1 MLPRV
6 SRPLPVTRAHRNS
19 TPSGS
24 GVASKTASN
33 HTVSSLN
40 SSGGKSAKISPKKI
54 WLCGI
59 DNIGYW
65 IIHKGRA
72 WEYIPGPTSFPVN
85 VLNLWPFP
93 LLFLASPVAMSGAAE
108 SGPRISF
115 NRDVRPVLSDACF
128 HCHGPDEK
136 ERKGGLRLDLAEEAS
151 KPAKSG
157 EIAIVPGNPSKSELL
172 ARINTEDRDDLMPPA
187 KGHKALTVKQKD
199 LLRQWI
205 EQGAVYEK
213 HWAFVPLTSVPLPSL
228 KRQGWARNGLDH
240 FVLERLER
248 EGLAPSPEASKEA
261 LIRRVSLD
269 LTGLPPT
276 PAEVD
281 AFLADATPQAFEKV
295 VDRLL
300 ASPRF
305 GERMAVDW
313 LDAARYADTNG
324 YQTDEDRQ
332 MWPWREWVISAF
344 NRNLPFDQFTIEQ
357 LAGDLLPSP
366 TLEQRIATGL
376 HRNHMINAEGGAI
389 PEEFIAEYTADR
401 VETTASVWLGQTFN
415 CTRCHDHKYDPFTQ
429 KDFYSL
435 KAFFNNIPEKG
446 VDGRDAVLKNSL
458 PVLKLPN
465 PQIEKRIA
473 DLETAKT
480 DLEKQIAESRKAAG
494 DGLDAWAQGLGG
506 KRVAWA
512 PLELIEAS
520 GNDLHPLIKPADTA
534 VEVAD
539 QDSRYT
545 TLKLRARLPD
555 QSVTALRFECA
566 AQASGPMSQWP
577 DLKVFRAAAPGS
589 KREPLKLRSAA
600 EGSSLAS
607 AESAKLIDT
616 DRTSRVDLSGKPE
629 APTAAVFEV
638 ELGAP
643 GAREIEIEISTEGS
657 GGAAR
662 WRVFA
667 AQAGRDALVSDAV
680 TAVAAKDPAKRSP
693 KERQQLLDFRLSLQD
708 DFRKL
713 DGELSATKT
722 RIATEDGKFATTM
735 VMEEMTK
742 TRPTFVL
749 MRGAYD
755 KPGEPVTAATPAILP
770 AMAPDAPKNRLG
782 LARWLVD
789 PANPLPSRVTVNRF
803 WQSVF
808 GTGLVRTSED
818 FGAQGELPSHPEL
831 LDWLAGEFIR
841 SGWDVKSFIRLLV
854 TSATYRQSSKL
865 SPQLNERDPE
875 NRLLARGPRV
885 RLQAEFVRDQ
895 ALFAAGLLVEK
906 VGGASVKPYHPPGLY
921 EQVTMDGVYRQ
932 GTGADLYR
940 RSLYTYWKRSVPN
953 PAMLLFDAPL
963 RESCTMRRPR
973 SNTPLQAL
981 NLMNDPTYVE
991 ASRCVAER
999 MLKEGGDAVET
1010 RITHGFRLLLGRVPQ
1025 PAELVILRRAYERNL
1040 RVFESDPAAANALT
1054 AIGSRKAPATLPVP
1068 ELAAYSVVASTIL
1081 NFDEWIKKE

>member
-1 MLPRV
+1 M
-6 SRPLPVTRAHRNS
+6 A
-19 TPSGS
+19 
-24 GVASKTASN
+24 
-33 HTVSSLN
+33 
-40 SSGGKSAKISPKKI
+40 
-54 WLCGI
+54 
-59 DNIGYW
+59 
-65 IIHKGRA
+65 
-72 WEYIPGPTSFPVN
+72 
-85 VLNLWPFP
+85 
-93 LLFLASPVAMSGAAE
+93 GAAE

-213 HWAFVPLTSVPLPSL
+213 HWAFVPLTSVPLPSV
-228 KRQGWARNGLDH
+228 KRPGWARNGLDH

-248 EGLAPSPEASKEA
+248 EGLAPSPEASKES
-261 LIRRVSLD
+261 LIRRAALD

-313 LDAARYADTNG
+313 LDAARFADTNG
-324 YQTDEDRQ
+324 YQGDRDRQ
-332 MWPWREWVISAF
+332 MWPWREWVINAF
-344 NRNLPFDQFTIEQ
+344 NRNLPFNQFTIEQ
-357 LAGDLLPSP
+357 LAGDLLPHP
-366 TLEQRIATGL
+366 TVEQRIATGL
-376 HRNHMINAEGGAI
+376 HRNHMINEEGGAI

-435 KAFFNNIPEKG
+435 KAFFHNIPEKG
-446 VDGRDAVLKNSL
+446 VDGLDAVRKNST
-458 PVLKLPN
+458 PFLKLPN
-465 PQIEKRIA
+465 PELEARIA
-473 DLETAKT
+473 GLETQKGA
-480 DLEKQIAESRKAAG
+480 LEKQLAGIRKAAEG
-494 DGLDAWAQGLGG
+494 GLEGWAQGLAGT
-506 KRVAWA
+506 RVAWA
-512 PLELIEAS
+512 PLELMEAS
-520 GNDLHPLIKPADTA
+520 GRDLQPVLKAADAA

-555 QSVTALRFECA
+555 QPVTALRFECA

-600 EGSSLAS
+600 EGNSLAPT
-607 AESAKLIDT
+607 ESAKIIDT
-616 DRTSRVDLSGKPE
+616 DRLSRVTLSGKTE
-629 APTAAVFEV
+629 TPTVAVFEV
-638 ELGAP
+638 ELGAA
-643 GAREIEIEISTEGS
+643 GSREIEIEISTEGS

-662 WRVFA
+662 WRVLGT
-667 AQAGRDALVSDAV
+667 QAGREVLVSDALR
-680 TAVAAKDPAKRSP
+680 ALSAKDPAKRSP

-708 DFRKL
+708 DFRKV
-713 DGELSATKT
+713 DGELSATNAQIT
-722 RIATEDGKFATTM
+722 AEDGKFVTAM
-735 VMEEMTK
+735 VMEEMAK
-742 TRPTFVL
+742 PRPTFVL

-755 KPGEPVTAATPAILP
+755 KPGDAVTAATPAILP
-770 AMAPDAPKNRLG
+770 ALSPDAPKNRLG

-789 PANPLPSRVTVNRF
+789 PVNPLPSRVTVNRF

-808 GTGLVRTSED
+808 GTGIVRTSED

-841 SGWDVKSFIRLLV
+841 SGWDVKSVMRLMV

-865 SPQLNERDPE
+865 TPQLKERDPE

-906 VGGASVKPYHPPGLY
+906 IGGPSVKPYHPPGLY
-921 EQVTMDGVYRQ
+921 EQVTIGGVYKQ

-963 RESCTMRRPR
+963 RENCSVRRAR

-999 MLKEGGDAVET
+999 MLQEGGDAVET
-1010 RITHGFRLLLGRVPQ
+1010 RITRGFRLLLGRAPQ
-1025 PAELVILRRAYERNL
+1025 PAELGILRRAYDRNL
-1040 RVFESDPAAANALT
+1040 RVFEADPAAAKALT
-1054 AIGSRKAPATLPVP
+1054 AVGSRKAPAALPVA

>member
-1 MLPRV
+1 MAAWPLALTAPRLRSV
-6 SRPLPVTRAHRNS
+6 PLYTEPQVE
-19 TPSGS
+19 
-24 GVASKTASN
+24 VD
-33 HTVSSLN
+33 
-40 SSGGKSAKISPKKI
+40 ISPKKRC
-54 WLCGI
+54 LF
-59 DNIGYW
+59 
-65 IIHKGRA
+65 RF
-72 WEYIPGPTSFPVN
+72 TPVN
-85 VLNLWPFP
+85 ARFVFPPVNALMLRPFSP
-93 LLFLASPVAMSGAAE
+93 LYLFALSAVAGAAVPE
-108 SGPRISF
+108 SKLSY
-115 NRDVRPVLSDACF
+115 NRDVRPILSDACF

-136 ERKGGLRLDLAEEAS
+136 ERKGGLRLDVASEAS
-151 KPAKSG
+151 KPSKSG
-157 EIAIVPGNPSKSELL
+157 EIAIVPGNPDKSELL

-187 KGHKALTVKQKD
+187 KGHKSLTANQKK
-199 LLRQWI
+199 LLRRWI

-213 HWAFVPLTSVPLPSL
+213 HWAFVPLAKVPLPAV
-228 KRQGWARNGLDH
+228 KRQGWTRNGLDH
-240 FVLERLER
+240 FVLERLEK
-248 EGLAPSPEASKEA
+248 EGLTPSPEASKEA

-281 AFLADATPQAFEKV
+281 AFLADTTPQAFEKV

-313 LDAARYADTNG
+313 LDAARFADTNG
-324 YQTDEDRQ
+324 YQEDRDRQ
-332 MWPWREWVISAF
+332 MWPWREWVINAF
-344 NRNLPFDQFTIEQ
+344 NRNLPFDKFTVEQ
-357 LAGDLLPSP
+357 LAGDLLPNP
-366 TLEQRIATGL
+366 TVEQRIATGL
-376 HRNHMINAEGGAI
+376 HRNHMINFEGGVI

-435 KAFFNNIPEKG
+435 KAFFHNIPEN
-446 VDGRDAVLKNSL
+446 GRDGGDGARKNSM
-458 PVLKLPN
+458 PFLKLPN
-465 PQIEKRIA
+465 PELEARIA
-473 DLETAKT
+473 GLEAQKGA
-480 DLEKQIAESRKAAG
+480 LEKQLAGIRKAAEER
-494 DGLDAWAQGLGG
+494 LDTWAQG
-506 KRVAWA
+506 VAGNRAAWT

-520 GNDLHPLIKPADTA
+520 GKELQPVLKPADAA

-539 QDSRYT
+539 QDFRST

-555 QSVTALRFECA
+555 QPVTALRFECA
-566 AQASGPMSQWP
+566 ARAAGPMSQWP
-577 DLKVFRAAAPGS
+577 DLKVFRAASPGS

-600 EGSSLAS
+600 EGNSLAS
-607 AESAKLIDT
+607 TESAKIIDA
-616 DRTSRVDLSGKPE
+616 DRRSRVALSGKPE
-629 APTAAVFEV
+629 TPTVAVFEV

-643 GAREIEIEISTEGS
+643 GSREIEIEISTEGS
-657 GGAAR
+657 GGPAR
-662 WRVFA
+662 WRVLA
-667 AQAGRDALVSDAV
+667 AQAGREVLVSDALR
-680 TAVAAKDPAKRSP
+680 ALSAKEPAKRSP
-693 KERQQLLDFRLSLQD
+693 KERQQLLDFRLSLQN
-708 DFRKL
+708 DFRKV
-713 DGELSATKT
+713 DGELSAAKAQIT
-722 RIATEDGKFATTM
+722 AEDGKFVTTM
-735 VMEEMTK
+735 VMEEMATP
-742 TRPTFVL
+742 RPTFVL

-770 AMAPDAPKNRLG
+770 AIAPDAPKNRLG
-782 LARWLVD
+782 LAKWLVD

-808 GTGLVRTSED
+808 GTGIVRTSED

-841 SGWDVKSFIRLLV
+841 GGWDVKGFMRLLV
-854 TSATYRQSSKL
+854 TSATYRQTSKI

-906 VGGASVKPYHPPGLY
+906 IGGPSVKPYHPAGLY
-921 EQVTMDGVYRQ
+921 EQVASGAVYKE
-932 GTGADLYR
+932 GTGPDLYR

-963 RESCTMRRPR
+963 RESCTVRRPR

-999 MLKEGGDAVET
+999 MLQEGGDAVDT
-1010 RITHGFRLLLGRVPQ
+1010 RITHGFRLLLGRKPQ
-1025 PAELVILRRAYERNL
+1025 PAELAILRRAYERNL
-1040 RVFESDPAAANALT
+1040 KVFEADPAGAKALT
-1054 AIGSRKAPATLPVP
+1054 SIGTRKAPGALPVA
-1068 ELAAYSVVASTIL
+1068 ELAAYSTVASTIL